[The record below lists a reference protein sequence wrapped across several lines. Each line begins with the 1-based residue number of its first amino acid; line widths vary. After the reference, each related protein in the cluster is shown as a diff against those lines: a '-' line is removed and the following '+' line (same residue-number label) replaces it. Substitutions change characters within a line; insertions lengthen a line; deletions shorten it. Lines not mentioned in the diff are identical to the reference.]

1 MGAFGNSFHSD
12 WSVHINTKNIC
23 KKNQLSFMIFEYL
36 FSVNDKTAEWSF
48 KTRYVNQY
56 RYDEALCL
64 SGYFEAILLILQY
77 TFEKW
82 NHCLGHLIR
91 DQHEFAANISPHN
104 KTFCTTIKTSVNNNL
119 FINVQYLV
127 TTVFLLELCIA
138 LQISLS
144 LQICTFSRNAFKYLS
159 YWIFKEVII
168 NLFLHERLLWMFFDR
183 YLYKIQNLLKLQLAL
198 TYFF

>member
-1 MGAFGNSFHSD
+1 MFIRVFWSHTFNFTVYFRKMKPLSRSFNT
-12 WSVHINTKNIC
+12 WSTWICSKHIPP
-23 KKNQLSFMIFEYL
+23 
-36 FSVNDKTAEWSF
+36 
-48 KTRYVNQY
+48 
-56 RYDEALCL
+56 
-64 SGYFEAILLILQY
+64 
-77 TFEKW
+77 
-82 NHCLGHLIR
+82 
-91 DQHEFAANISPHN
+91 PHN

-168 NLFLHERLLWMFFDR
+168 NLFLHERLPWMFFDR